1 MVALSLQAPTI
12 SQKTR
17 CSCGYPGSHHVG
29 KNWYCDECYINGDDE
44 EEQEKAHDPVRGF
57 NDICNNLR
65 GYLHHIMLLAQR
77 RLGVT
82 R

>member
-17 CSCGYPGSHHVG
+17 CSCGYPGSRRLG
-29 KNWYCDECYINGDDE
+29 KKWYCEECYTNGDDE
-44 EEQEKAHDPVRGF
+44 DQEKAHDSVRDF

-65 GYLHHIMLLAQR
+65 GYLHHIVLLAQR